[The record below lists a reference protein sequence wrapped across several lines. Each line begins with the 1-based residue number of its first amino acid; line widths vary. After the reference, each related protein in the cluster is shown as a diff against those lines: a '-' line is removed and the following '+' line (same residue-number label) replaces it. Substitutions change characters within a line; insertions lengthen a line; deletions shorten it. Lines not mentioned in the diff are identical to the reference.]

1 MELKADEKK
10 KVKML
15 SPIFRQA
22 FRLLK
27 YCMTELL
34 SGNCNED
41 EVTDTIAKIA
51 PKEHGYVCPAD
62 YWTVDKCLKVLN
74 MDRKQFYEKVVS
86 PNRLK
91 RTVFNNHS
99 LGYKR
104 TDIERFIRTHRDE
117 ENERRHRKKQK
128 AKIFG

>member
-1 MELKADEKK
+1 MELNADEKK

-34 SGNCNED
+34 AGNCDED
-41 EVTDTIAKIA
+41 EVTDTMTKLT

-74 MDRKQFYEKVVS
+74 MDRKQFYDKVVT
-86 PNRLK
+86 PNRL
-91 RTVFNNHS
+91 RRSVFNNHS

-104 TDIERFIRTHRDE
+104 SDIERFIRRNRDD
-117 ENERRHRKKQK
+117 ENERRYKKEK
-128 AKIFG
+128 RAKIF